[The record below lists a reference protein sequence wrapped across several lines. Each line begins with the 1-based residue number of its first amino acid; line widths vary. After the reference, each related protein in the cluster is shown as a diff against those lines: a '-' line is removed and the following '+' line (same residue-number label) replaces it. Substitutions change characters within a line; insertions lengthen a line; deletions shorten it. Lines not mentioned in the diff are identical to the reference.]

1 MSTPPNAV
9 NNKAH
14 NNAIDIFRYIA
25 AVLVVAHHTD
35 VLAEVHPMLSYL
47 VSQVLPRFGVPFFF
61 AVAGYYYSAKL
72 ESGRGGYWDYIKR
85 LLRTYTLWSVIYFA
99 AGYILNGSFAIKTAL
114 ADYFIFGSAYHFWFF
129 PALILSVSVFTV
141 MHKFGLHKLLIPVSL
156 VLFLI
161 GCLSHVYYQIGGQ
174 IPFIA
179 LLVQLPNWRWISH
192 VFTVGFTS
200 FILGYL
206 LLLTRS
212 TEVSI
217 KNTRRKDIVA
227 VSMLVV
233 FIGEIL
239 LLKIL
244 GWARTTT
251 QSVGLYLF
259 IYTLLDCLLDHP
271 LPRFAAS
278 GRTCRILASITYYSH
293 VLFIYI
299 FNEINALL
307 FKGSLTFTLKFLFA
321 FLLSLTLGILLRL
334 GNGKLIKTLTA

>member
-9 NNKAH
+9 NHQAH

-35 VLAEVHPMLSYL
+35 VLVEVHPMLSYL
-47 VSQVLPRFGVPFFF
+47 VSQVLPRISVPFFF
-61 AVAGYYYSAKL
+61 AVAGYYYSARL

-99 AGYILNGSFAIKTAL
+99 AGYILNGSFDIKTAL

-161 GCLSHVYYQIGGQ
+161 GCLSHVYYQIGVQ

-227 VSMLVV
+227 VVMLAV
-233 FIGEIL
+233 FLGEIL

-271 LPRFAAS
+271 LPRFAAA
-278 GRTCRILASITYYSH
+278 GRTCRILANIAYYSH
-293 VLFIYI
+293 VLFISV
-299 FNEINALL
+299 FNEMNAT
-307 FKGSLTFTLKFLFA
+307 FFAGTLTFTVKFLFA
-321 FLLSLTLGILLRL
+321 FLLSLALGVLLCR
-334 GNGKLIKTLTA
+334 GKGKLVKALTA

>member
-9 NNKAH
+9 NHQAH

-35 VLAEVHPMLSYL
+35 VLAEVHPMVSYL
-47 VSQVLPRFGVPFFF
+47 VSQVLPRISVPFFF
-61 AVAGYYYSAKL
+61 AVAGYYYSARL

-156 VLFLI
+156 AMYLI
-161 GCLSHVYYQIGGQ
+161 GCFSHAYYEIGTK
-174 IPFIA
+174 ISFLTVLFEI
-179 LLVQLPNWRWISH
+179 PNWRWISH
-192 VFTVGFTS
+192 VFTLGFPS
-200 FILGYL
+200 FVLGYVL
-206 LLLTRS
+206 LLARHRGAS
-212 TEVSI
+212 VKQI
-217 KNTRRKDIVA
+217 RKKDIVA
-227 VSMLVV
+227 VSMLVM
-233 FIGEIL
+233 FLGEIL

-271 LPRFAAS
+271 LHRFAAA
-278 GRTCRILASITYYSH
+278 GRTCRILANIAYYSH
-293 VLFIYI
+293 VLFISV
-299 FNEINALL
+299 FNEMNATL
-307 FKGSLTFTLKFLFA
+307 FAGALTFTVKFLFA
-321 FLLSLTLGILLRL
+321 YLLSLSLGLWFCQSKGRL
-334 GNGKLIKTLTA
+334 AKVLAS